1 MDRATAILLIIFCVN
16 HCFAQKQIII
26 TGTIKNFY
34 AENSTGKLGIPFAYY
49 NPKSEQYENHSPMF
63 QTSDS
68 FYFKFNLDQ
77 PKLFN
82 IFFRPIYLVPGDSV
96 HLHYTHSDEKGNL
109 TTNISNEFSKL
120 GFDGN
125 ITVPSFIAN
134 ARDSI
139 KIKLYKLKGEKNINK
154 LIDSVFADLLK
165 ETLFYIQ
172 DHKISDD
179 YREIIESD
187 IALASFTAKVNH
199 FINGNNIPEAI
210 QLISKHLSYFKDNAF
225 NTLDYFYAIGSVQEA
240 FSAKYHYNDPQKVLT
255 DLKKYLKDDNYIYAS
270 LIFSNVLRQQ
280 LPSYNNPYSIN
291 IALNGLE
298 NTNDID
304 LIIFAN
310 FILNQENVNENANE
324 LLKDVKIQDY
334 YGNITTIGQVLK
346 KKTSKLKF
354 IDLWAS
360 WCAPCIEGIPF
371 TIELP
376 NKFKSENIKI
386 FFISTD
392 KNINDWKSAVKRLD
406 LLNEESYCVVDDS
419 NLKKLEKAVYLRAIP
434 QYLLLDSAN
443 KIQVLRAPSAKNIN
457 IEFLSPF
464 LQNQKENGSN
474 PSAFPPPPPPAMKRN

>member
-1 MDRATAILLIIFCVN
+1 MHRITAILLILICAN
-16 HCFAQKQIII
+16 HCFAQKHIII

-34 AENSTGKLGIPFAYY
+34 AENSKDELSFPFAYY
-49 NPKSEQYENHSPMF
+49 NPKSEQHENHSPIF
-63 QTSDS
+63 QTRDS

-82 IFFRPIYLVPGDSV
+82 IFFQPIYLVPGDSV
-96 HLHYTHSDEKGNL
+96 HLHYTHADDKGNL
-109 TTNISNEFSKL
+109 ITSISNEFSKL

-125 ITVPSFIAN
+125 LTVPSFIAN

-139 KIKLYKLKGEKNINK
+139 RIKLYKLKDEKNING

-165 ETLFYIQ
+165 KTLLYIQ

-199 FINGNNIPEAI
+199 FIHGNNIPEAI
-210 QLISKHLSYFKDNAF
+210 QLISNNLSYFNDNAL
-225 NTLDYFYAIGSVQEA
+225 NTVDFFHAIGSIQQA
-240 FSAKYHYNDPQKVLT
+240 FSAKYNYNDPQKVLK

-280 LPSYNNPYSIN
+280 LPSYNNPYSVN

-298 NTNDID
+298 NTSDID

-310 FILNQENVNENANE
+310 FILNQENVNEKANE
-324 LLKDVKIQDY
+324 ILKDVKIQDY

-346 KKTSKLKF
+346 RKTSKLKY

-360 WCAPCIEGIPF
+360 WCAPCIEGIPY

-376 NKFKSENIKI
+376 GKFKDEDLKI

-392 KNINDWKSAVKRLD
+392 KNINDWKRAAKRLD
-406 LLNEESYCVVDDS
+406 LLNEESYCIVDEL
-419 NLKKLEKAVYLRAIP
+419 NLKKLEKAVHLRAIP
-434 QYLLLDSAN
+434 QYIILDSAN
-443 KIQVLRAPSAKNIN
+443 KIQVLRAPGAKSIN

-464 LQNQKENGSN
+464 LQNRKENGSN
-474 PSAFPPPPPPAMKRN
+474 RSAIPPPPPPMKRN